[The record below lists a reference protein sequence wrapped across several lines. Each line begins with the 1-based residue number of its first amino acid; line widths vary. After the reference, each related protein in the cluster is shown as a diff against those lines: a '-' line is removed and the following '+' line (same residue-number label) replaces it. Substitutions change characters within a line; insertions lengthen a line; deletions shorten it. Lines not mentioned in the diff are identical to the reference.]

1 MGVEIWVHFEV
12 WERKRRLCWVV
23 AFAEKGLLSEGVLDH
38 DVRIVIDEIGSF
50 CECFAV
56 LCWWLLSDSVLIL
69 LWMGMQCGCFVM
81 WYGVDFTRFGGND
94 HHFEFPPFWLNFHHF
109 TCSSSLFPCLH
120 SDNTLSNNVE
130 WVLWWMGS
138 RCVAQREESGTS
150 RWSVELV
157 LKSSDVYSW
166 ERDEV
171 STILCD
177 VSFILKCIFWRK
189 IHIGETGHV

>member
-23 AFAEKGLLSEGVLDH
+23 SFAEKGLLSEGVLDH

-120 SDNTLSNNVE
+120 SDNTLSNTVE

-138 RCVAQREESGTS
+138 RCVAQRGIRYLSVVSWTCFEELRCLFVRKG
-150 RWSVELV
+150 WSTY
-157 LKSSDVYSW
+157 YS
-166 ERDEV
+166 
-171 STILCD
+171 L
-177 VSFILKCIFWRK
+177 WRQFY
-189 IHIGETGHV
+189 T